1 MPLLRTESQD
11 RGGVGKGSGRGVG
24 HQKRGEDCSQETN
37 QRAYTPTTRKSEGK
51 ERERGLQ
58 PSRGGKVQMKLNAKQ
73 ELSQR
78 KIDKK
83 KIHISTQKQRNFSTN
98 LDNLFAAD

>member
-1 MPLLRTESQD
+1 
-11 RGGVGKGSGRGVG
+11 
-24 HQKRGEDCSQETN
+24 
-37 QRAYTPTTRKSEGK
+37 
-51 ERERGLQ
+51 
-58 PSRGGKVQMKLNAKQ
+58 MKLNAKQ